1 MKVKNKSFGK
11 EKRNVILY
19 EDLLLI
25 FGKDHEFGKIWLKGR
40 KHLYGKDYHGT
51 EQKAPS
57 KFGEFQYFYA
67 IPMGMLENDCYE
79 IYLETKDGVIRT
91 GKHFQ
96 YCKK

>member
-1 MKVKNKSFGK
+1 M
-11 EKRNVILY
+11 
-19 EDLLLI
+19 
-25 FGKDHEFGKIWLKGR
+25 GR
-40 KHLYGKDYHGT
+40 YRH
-51 EQKAPS
+51 KAPS